1 MNEIADENNHNSIN
15 NRLNA
20 NSTKF
25 NGTINRANPLGSRSY
40 IVQGS
45 NSANKAMLL
54 GSQSQVI

>member
-45 NSANKAMLL
+45 NSANKAM
-54 GSQSQVI
+54 